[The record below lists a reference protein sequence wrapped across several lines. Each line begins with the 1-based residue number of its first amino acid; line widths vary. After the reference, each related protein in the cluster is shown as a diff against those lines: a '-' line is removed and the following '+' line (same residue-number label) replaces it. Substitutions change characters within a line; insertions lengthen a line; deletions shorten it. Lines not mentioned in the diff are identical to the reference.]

1 MRRVF
6 ALFQK
11 KETDETWQLFN
22 AALNNIKNW
31 VEHSNAHEYEG
42 FGKHLKSLRDGIN
55 HALLS
60 ERTRLSGAAVELV
73 KTLAKTMQRDY
84 EPFHDMFHGSLV
96 RMLARTKKV
105 IVAQALDCLK
115 TVIAASKLPRLIP
128 RFSAMLTNNNKLQV
142 TNNSTLSSAATCLEL
157 CIQNN
162 TPEHIQPHIQSLEAA
177 IRAGIIKPSAEVRT
191 AVRAC
196 YKAYASKM
204 PDNATS
210 FENGLL
216 DNEKKHLK
224 PPLVRKSSSSGSLTS
239 SISSTSTS
247 SSTVSHGRNSLP
259 SMRQPTITRPA
270 AGRHSVPQLG
280 TKPAPQSSTCTSTR
294 SLISSKHTRK
304 STSFTSSL
312 LSRRTPSGIP
322 PKPSSSSAILR
333 KPISKTAVSSLK
345 SRVPIASS
353 KARQQKAGLTATQKT
368 ASTTSTTSSE
378 SSKTPLQKA
387 GLTATQKTA
396 STTSTTSSESSKTP
410 LQKETESTTT
420 QQTTTTNTTLSS
432 KENNTQSHEETTSN
446 TVNTPTENN
455 NKDNSKTDDAIA
467 TVSQSEKASTDSADV
482 AAANTTTAT
491 TTTTTTAPSS
501 SSTPLASSTEPN
513 VALNQKQKQRTSAS
527 EVELKSR
534 TKLELKKGGR
544 PSHVSIRKKPWTL
557 SGTPMREKKRTLDQG
572 EENRRPV
579 KRR

>member
-1 MRRVF
+1 MEIYPRKPIKISSKVELDREMRRVH

-22 AALNNIKNW
+22 AALDNIRNW
-31 VEHSNAHEYEG
+31 VEQSNAHEYEG

-60 ERTRLSGAAVELV
+60 ERTRLSGSAVELV

-84 EPFHDMFHGSLV
+84 EPFHDMFHGSLL

-162 TPEHIQPHIQSLEAA
+162 SPEHIQPHIQSLEAA
-177 IRAGIIKPSAEVRT
+177 IRAGIMKPSAEVRT

-204 PDNATS
+204 PENATS
-210 FENGLL
+210 FEEGLV

-224 PPLVRKSSSSGSLTS
+224 PPVVRKSSSSGSLS
-239 SISSTSTS
+239 SSVSSTSTS
-247 SSTVSHGRNSLP
+247 SSSLSHGRNSLP
-259 SMRQPTITRPA
+259 SMRQRTIATTRPT

-280 TKPAPQSSTCTSTR
+280 AKPRPQPSTCTSTR
-294 SLISSKHTRK
+294 TPISSKHTRK
-304 STSFTSSL
+304 PISSASSASSTSSSL
-312 LSRRTPSGIP
+312 LARRTPSGIP
-322 PKPSSSSAILR
+322 PKPSSATAALR
-333 KPISKTAVSSLK
+333 KPIKKAVGSSVR

-353 KARQQKAGLTATQKT
+353 KVRQQKAELTA
-368 ASTTSTTSSE
+368 
-378 SSKTPLQKA
+378 
-387 GLTATQKTA
+387 
-396 STTSTTSSESSKTP
+396 
-410 LQKETESTTT
+410 
-420 QQTTTTNTTLSS
+420 
-432 KENNTQSHEETTSN
+432 
-446 TVNTPTENN
+446 
-455 NKDNSKTDDAIA
+455 
-467 TVSQSEKASTDSADV
+467 
-482 AAANTTTAT
+482 AAATAT
-491 TTTTTTAPSS
+491 TTTTTTTTSTESSKERQKSELKTQQTTNTSLSEPTKENNTQSQHEEKATISTESSDKDNNKSNDAISQQHEKSSTESADVAANTTTPFSKGS
-501 SSTPLASSTEPN
+501 SSTPLPSSSSAEPD
-513 VALNQKQKQRTSAS
+513 VVPDQKPKQRTSAS
-527 EVELKSR
+527 QVELKPR
-534 TKLELKKGGR
+534 VKLELNRGGP
-544 PSHVSIRKKPWTL
+544 PSHLSIGKKPWTVT
-557 SGTPMREKKRTLDQG
+557 GVPMRERKRKLDQGGG